1 MGGMAGTP
9 AAVLALFVLT
19 QVPGSILTSRDP
31 GQNWKYEGGAKEV
44 ESLEHV
50 LDPEE
55 KRGYDA
61 MSGLTFGKRNG
72 TSTKLTDMDLELLP
86 KEILTKSIELDLE
99 DSTNETLMKLTA
111 QDSGGLASGIL
122 TKLIAQD
129 SAVLQNVPKRT
140 LMKLTERVL
149 GGFLEHTKG

>member
-1 MGGMAGTP
+1 M
-9 AAVLALFVLT
+9 
-19 QVPGSILTSRDP
+19 
-31 GQNWKYEGGAKEV
+31 
-44 ESLEHV
+44 
-50 LDPEE
+50 
-55 KRGYDA
+55 
-61 MSGLTFGKRNG
+61 
-72 TSTKLTDMDLELLP
+72 KLTEMG
-86 KEILTKSIELDLE
+86 SVA
-99 DSTNETLMKLTA
+99 STNETLMKLTA